1 MTPQNIL
8 LTIFFWFMLLSTTT
22 TTTTTAFV
30 DDAFRKVQMDFESL
44 TRRVTARHILVSNEE
59 IATALKRK
67 IRNECIQKEKYV
79 IDVFEDAAKKYSRDD
94 TTSLCGGL
102 LGTLVPQGHCC
113 YRCPELDK
121 LCFTVT
127 LGEVVGPVQT
137 DYGYHLL
144 LVSERTNCPKLDG
157 KNTVMMQ
164 STSHDV
170 FGTLVPGKQVGT
182 INLPQ
187 VLMDQVGFW
196 IAVMIAGGVL
206 AEVLERL
213 VSSTLQS

>member
-1 MTPQNIL
+1 MTPQTL
-8 LTIFFWFMLLSTTT
+8 LATIFVLLMLATTT
-22 TTTTTAFV
+22 TTNAFV
-30 DDAFRKVQMDFESL
+30 DDAFRKVHMDFEAL

-59 IATALKRK
+59 IAIALKRK
-67 IRNECIQKEKYV
+67 IRNECIEKERYV

-94 TTSLCGGL
+94 TTSLSGGL
-102 LGTLVPQGHCC
+102 LGELVPQGHCRS
-113 YRCPELDK
+113 RCPELDR

-127 LGEVVGPVQT
+127 LGEVVGPLQT
-137 DYGYHLL
+137 DCGYHLL

-164 STSHDV
+164 STSHSV

-182 INLPQ
+182 VNVPQ

-196 IAVMIAGGVL
+196 IVVIIAGGIL
-206 AEVLERL
+206 AEVLDRL
-213 VSSTLQS
+213 VSSALQS